1 MGHSSP
7 PGLAR
12 PHRSCVCTLTP
23 PNLCALPFCLFLL
36 SLLSAEP
43 MSSRNPS
50 QILSPVSLGLAPPPH
65 APWYTFLSS
74 SVDVSVHASRPSHVR
89 LFVTMDCSL
98 PGSSVPGILQA
109 RIPEWVAVPSS
120 RVYSQPR
127 NQTHISCIGRWVLYC
142 YCYLGAQLSGY
153 QAVFF
158 YCGKLYIT

>member
-109 RIPEWVAVPSS
+109 STLELGRTQFNPWVGKILWRRKWQPTLVFLLGKCHGQRCLEGYSPWGHKEWD
-120 RVYSQPR
+120 
-127 NQTHISCIGRWVLYC
+127 T
-142 YCYLGAQLSGY
+142 
-153 QAVFF
+153 
-158 YCGKLYIT
+158 TE